1 MRDMV
6 TRRPLSTSKWYK
18 WRKGIDNR
26 NAKTVG
32 VIQERKV
39 TTSGQISAQITEGNR
54 KGNEKV
60 NEVKASEEI
69 IMRTEKEATERE
81 GEVKAPET
89 TLRVRTNMLESAR
102 KRSPR

>member
-26 NAKTVG
+26 NAKSVG
-32 VIQERKV
+32 VIQE
-39 TTSGQISAQITEGNR
+39 TQAPTSGQITEGNR

-89 TLRVRTNMLESAR
+89 TLMVRTNMLESAR
-102 KRSPR
+102 KRRSR